1 MLPALLCGK
10 QRRFNQPEGERGGRG
25 PSGSFPT
32 FNRIG
37 TAQPYPGRAGSS
49 NAPGFAVRWNL
60 CGFHRIHMAFCCAVV
75 QNVV

>member
-10 QRRFNQPEGERGGRG
+10 QRRFNQPEGERGGGG

-37 TAQPYPGRAGSS
+37 TAQPYPGKAGSS
-49 NAPGFAVRWNL
+49 NAPGFAVRETAAL
-60 CGFHRIHMAFCCAVV
+60 
-75 QNVV
+75 